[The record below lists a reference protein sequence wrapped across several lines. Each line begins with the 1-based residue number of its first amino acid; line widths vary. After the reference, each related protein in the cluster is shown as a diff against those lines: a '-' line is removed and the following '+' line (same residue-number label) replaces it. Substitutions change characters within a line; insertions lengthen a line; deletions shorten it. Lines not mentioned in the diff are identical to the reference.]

1 MSRLDKYIEIREVPN
16 GVKKTKQWQV
26 INLNTQEIVGVVK
39 WYGGWRK
46 YVYYNSVVG
55 YSDWD
60 FMRLIASFCEQKTQE
75 HYSI

>member
-1 MSRLDKYIEIREVPN
+1 MPN